1 MRPGSDEAI
10 EHYSQFAMQGLP
22 LPYVDGPAVLKRP
35 RSDPKTVSFN
45 RRRAKAKPKV
55 EEFTVA
61 SPSDEEQRRL
71 EDEQKRSAA
80 YAVEQQGEAESS
92 RSESAERSQLGELLV
107 AVSRLLDDAAYSELT
122 SRINEAKQ
130 KLAELNLLRDQID
143 LLRSLRSRSETEV
156 EDVEPSE
163 GVVSSFEQGRS
174 RLRGVDLE
182 RFDRVCAIYLDGT
195 RSLKGIAKEVGVSVA
210 HLRRILTKSRCFQ
223 YSYGSDEISRS

>member
-10 EHYSQFAMQGLP
+10 ERYSQFAMQGLP

-45 RRRAKAKPKV
+45 RRRSKAKPKV
-55 EEFTVA
+55 EEFTVT
-61 SPSDEEQRRL
+61 SHSDEEQRRL
-71 EDEQKRSAA
+71 EDEQKRMAA
-80 YAVEQQGEAESS
+80 YAAGQQVESGTSKAV
-92 RSESAERSQLGELLV
+92 ATERSQLGELLV

-122 SRINEAKQ
+122 DRINEAKQ

-143 LLRSLRSRSETEV
+143 LLRSLRSRGEDETA
-156 EDVEPSE
+156 DVEAPE
-163 GVVSSFEQGRS
+163 GAVNSFESGRS

-195 RSLKGIAKEVGVSVA
+195 RSLRGIAKEVGISVA